1 MSILK
6 LKLRQKCGGEILQK
20 THFAH
25 GNFISYPLEKYST
38 LRLMNQKVCTIAR
51 RLLHE
56 MLHLTCAET
65 KITLQR
71 SQWKW
76 NEI

>member
-1 MSILK
+1 MVISFLTPWKNIL
-6 LKLRQKCGGEILQK
+6 
-20 THFAH
+20 H
-25 GNFISYPLEKYST
+25 

-51 RLLHE
+51 RLLLE
-56 MLHLTCAET
+56 MLHLTFAET